1 MHLHNRYFYNLN
13 IMLDVR
19 NSHPFFYMST
29 ECQFASFFK
38 ILFLCLFLASAAL
51 GFWNH
56 VYTSHC
62 NSHPDYLLICNQS
75 DTSGNLD
82 LMSP

>member
-13 IMLDVR
+13 KMLDVR
-19 NSHPFFYMST
+19 NNHPFFFYMST
-29 ECQFASFFK
+29 KCQFASLFFW
-38 ILFLCLFLASAAL
+38 FLCLFLTSAAL

-62 NSHPDYLLICNQS
+62 NSHPDYLLIRNQF